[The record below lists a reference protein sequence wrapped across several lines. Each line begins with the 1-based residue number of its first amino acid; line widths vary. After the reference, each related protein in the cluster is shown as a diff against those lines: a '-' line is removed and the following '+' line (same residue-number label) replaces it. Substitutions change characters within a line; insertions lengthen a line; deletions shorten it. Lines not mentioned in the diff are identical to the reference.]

1 MIKPICI
8 THKYIGKS
16 KAAVLGKE
24 ERTNTDKKRERRKKK
39 HFQHKKRIAKES
51 NLKEMEKRGIKPK
64 QNKENALIELKR
76 LTSSGH
82 QIKEVRIN
90 CQLK

>member
-1 MIKPICI
+1 M
-8 THKYIGKS
+8 
-16 KAAVLGKE
+16 AVLGKE
-24 ERTNTDKKRERRKKK
+24 ERTKTDKRRERRKKK
-39 HFQHKKRIAKES
+39 HLQHKKRIAKES

-64 QNKENALIELKR
+64 QNKENAQIELKR

-82 QIKEVRIN
+82 QIKEVPIN